1 MRLHIRLRIRRDS
14 EEPLKGKDV
23 EPFFWLE
30 GVMLIALISHPCI
43 IELESRYRYILTG
56 GTAYDV
62 RLSNC
67 IKRHVC

>member
-14 EEPLKGKDV
+14 EEPLEGKDV

-30 GVMLIALISHPCI
+30 EVMLIALISHPCT

-56 GTAYDV
+56 GMAYDV
-62 RLSNC
+62 CLSNC